1 MFEAVSF
8 PDRLSVEHISGS
20 NWIMLAPYRC
30 LFGRKGSAGIQQIT
44 VPEGFEHDFASVPRI
59 FRSLIPVIGDQNGP
73 AIVHDWCYA
82 NLWRTRAES
91 DALFLTGLKAKGVN
105 WFRRNA
111 MYLAVRSGG
120 WVLWNARVRKQKGE

>member
-1 MFEAVSF
+1 MFKNVSF
-8 PDRLSVEHISGS
+8 PDRLRVEHIRGS
-20 NWIMLAPYRC
+20 HWIMTSEYRC
-30 LFGRKGSAGIQQIT
+30 FFT
-44 VPEGFEHDFASVPRI
+44 VEGEEGLQSIVVPNGFAHDFASVPRI

-91 DALFLTGLKAKGVN
+91 DALFLAGLEAMGVN

-111 MYLAVRSGG
+111 MYAAVRAGG
-120 WVLWNARVRKQKGE
+120 WVLWNQRANKQS

>member
-1 MFEAVSF
+1 MFTQVEF
-8 PDRLSVEHISGS
+8 PDELHVKHVSGS
-20 NWIMLAPYRC
+20 HWVMLAPYRC
-30 LFGRKGSAGIQQIT
+30 RFDHKSLGPLQLT

-59 FRSLIPVIGDQNGP
+59 FRSLIPAIGDQNGP

-91 DALFLTGLKAKGVN
+91 DALFLAGLKAKKVN

-111 MYLAVRSGG
+111 MYMAVRAGG
-120 WVLWNARVRKQKGE
+120 WVLWNARVRKQKGD